1 MSVQWWPKYTLLVG
15 LTGRETG
22 VMDHSSRFQGAARSS
37 RQVAATAEEC
47 QTGAVE
53 AARFR
58 HGGGAE
64 GGACEAEGRTKYFT
78 WPTGTYTSGLTG

>member
-22 VMDHSSRFQGAARSS
+22 IMDHSSRFQGAARSL
-37 RQVAATAEEC
+37 RQVAAPGRPKC
-47 QTGAVE
+47 QACVAVE

-58 HGGGAE
+58 HGGGVE
-64 GGACEAEGRTKYFT
+64 GGACEAEGQTKCFS
-78 WPTGTYTSGLTG
+78 WASGTYM